1 MFANLDGAGTLDDL
15 SVLSLIENG
24 YADWAADFSTITDSK
39 TNPVTTTTF
48 TTAGGTAGFHARMVI
63 TKDVTT
69 TNLSYDLLYADN
81 ANRINLYE
89 FGHTALVVRTFY
101 LGAQNQILFSGAAFD
116 GTAQTIDIVVSGGTV
131 ALWLNN
137 VRLLEAGAIP
147 AALLPNTNG
156 VISFGGTTTVQSITT
171 HPYPALGIA
180 TDRVIAPQA
189 ADTATHT
196 ADCLMVARNVNLPTG
211 ASLQYE
217 LRKVG
222 SDEITL
228 DIDSNGKPILK
239 ENATAKITGANGNVS
254 EDDDV
259 VVILDGANV
268 SLFSDGTQ
276 IGSTVTD
283 LSLTAGTT
291 FNMASI
297 GTAGS
302 TNSVELWPRDV
313 SSILPTE
320 LV

>member
-1 MFANLDGAGTLDDL
+1 M
-15 SVLSLIENG
+15 
-24 YADWAADFSTITDSK
+24 TDSK
-39 TNPVTTTTF
+39 TNPATSTPFDCNADCHLRATFTFETGVDVYGFVRFVNTSNSLRIRARGSNGALYLQMLHATGDEVLAQLDAIFADGVSYQIDLVLYGDTAKLFINNVEKYDGDAGGLLLTTT
-48 TTAGGTAGFHARMVI
+48 GGRFDHTLVS
-63 TKDVTT
+63 
-69 TNLSYDLLYADN
+69 NDL
-81 ANRINLYE
+81 
-89 FGHTALVVRTFY
+89 V
-101 LGAQNQILFSGAAFD
+101 
-116 GTAQTIDIVVSGGTV
+116 
-131 ALWLNN
+131 
-137 VRLLEAGAIP
+137 
-147 AALLPNTNG
+147 
-156 VISFGGTTTVQSITT
+156 ITT

-211 ASLQYE
+211 GSLQYE

-222 SDEITL
+222 ADEITL

-259 VVILDGANV
+259 VVILDGANA

-313 SSILPTE
+313 TSILPVE